1 MNKKLT
7 QSLLL
12 VLALILALSPTGFAS
27 ANFIPVTGAR
37 TDTAAPASSS
47 IAPLAPFAASVATSG
62 NPDLAAGIFAK
73 GLFAAPIVQQPS
85 SAPGFVST
93 EPEKA
98 TQFSMAAQYGTT
110 ALLAHNYLLGQEFFG
125 VRSGDVLSLVYGD
138 GHVKNFKVTEVL
150 QYQALSPNSPY
161 SDFVDLGSPNG
172 ERLSVTNLF
181 YRVYNQVGKLVLQT
195 CIEANGEPSWGRLFI
210 IAEPQGTINLT
221 FHKPRTRMTADL
233 VL

>member
-1 MNKKLT
+1 MTNKLS
-7 QSLLL
+7 QSLIL
-12 VLALILALSPTGFAS
+12 VIALILALFPTGLAS
-27 ANFIPVTGAR
+27 ANFIPVTGALA
-37 TDTAAPASSS
+37 DTASPASSN
-47 IAPLAPFAASVATSG
+47 IAALAPFAASVATSG
-62 NPDLAAGIFAK
+62 NPNLAAGIFAK

-110 ALLAHNYLLGQEFFG
+110 ALLAHNYLLGQEFFE
-125 VRSGDVLSLVYGD
+125 VQSGDVLSLVYGD

-150 QYQALSPNSPY
+150 QFQALSPNSPY
-161 SDFVDLGSPNG
+161 SDFIDLTSSNG
-172 ERLSVTNLF
+172 DRISVTNLF

-210 IAEPQGTINLT
+210 IAEPLGTVNLT
-221 FHKPRTRMTADL
+221 FNKPSSRQTILLT
-233 VL
+233 V